1 MRRKLATKLIAVG
14 MATMLMAGCGA
25 EKTASTSV
33 PFQDAKTETEAGGS
47 GEETPAQADR
57 GETVNLK
64 IHTLLPEQPDSKA
77 VMDALNEYTKEK
89 LNITVEYV
97 FHGGSYA
104 DKIQVI
110 IASGEEYDACF
121 TSNWINSYNTN
132 VAKGAFLDIKD
143 MLPEA
148 APRLYE
154 TIPESFWTAATVKG
168 GIYAVPNQ
176 QIVARQMGILM
187 PEEYVDAAG
196 VDYSTITNYTN
207 ITDYAQ
213 KTFDQFGAKVAGAP
227 IAQCAEYCGY
237 EYISDYMSAGV
248 IKMDDETAKVV
259 NFYDTREWKDMLN
272 ELVILNDKG
281 LLDGECGYMNEY
293 SESQRLAKKLSATI
307 SGTYK
312 PGVEAE
318 ESTRAGYECVMGTID
333 TAPYISTG
341 SVIATMYGVSATSKH
356 PVETLQYLELINT
369 DPYAMNLLSYGIE
382 GKHYNKTGDNT
393 IELIPDSGFS
403 HGSSWAVGNVFN
415 TYVLPGQPEDVW
427 EQTKALNDSAKTSPV
442 LGFSF
447 DPEPVKMQIANV
459 SKVVKEYES
468 LVGGELP
475 VDETNAAFVE
485 KLQVAG
491 VDEVIAEM
499 QKQIDEFMASK

>member
-1 MRRKLATKLIAVG
+1 M
-14 MATMLMAGCGA
+14 
-25 EKTASTSV
+25 
-33 PFQDAKTETEAGGS
+33 
-47 GEETPAQADR
+47 
-57 GETVNLK
+57 
-64 IHTLLPEQPDSKA
+64 
-77 VMDALNEYTKEK
+77 
-89 LNITVEYV
+89 
-97 FHGGSYA
+97 
-104 DKIQVI
+104 
-110 IASGEEYDACF
+110 
-121 TSNWINSYNTN
+121 
-132 VAKGAFLDIKD
+132 
-143 MLPEA
+143 
-148 APRLYE
+148 
-154 TIPESFWTAATVKG
+154 
-168 GIYAVPNQ
+168 
-176 QIVARQMGILM
+176 
-187 PEEYVDAAG
+187 
-196 VDYSTITNYTN
+196 
-207 ITDYAQ
+207 
-213 KTFDQFGAKVAGAP
+213 AGAP

-259 NFYDTREWKDMLN
+259 NFYDTQEWKDMLN

-369 DPYAMNLLSYGIE
+369 DPYAMNLLSYGME